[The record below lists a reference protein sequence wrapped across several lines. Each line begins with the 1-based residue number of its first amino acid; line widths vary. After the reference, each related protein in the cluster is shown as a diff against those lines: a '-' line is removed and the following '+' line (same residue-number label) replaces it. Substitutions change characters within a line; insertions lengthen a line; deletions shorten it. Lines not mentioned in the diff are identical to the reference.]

1 MASVDVEDP
10 TVTHFGQEKRPRWL
24 LPGCQGAASGVGPR
38 RAREGANTPKHEML
52 PDTLRLPTR
61 VLGSAG
67 TGVRHRERVEKE
79 LCGPTG
85 QPRFLMEKSHLS
97 IFGQPS
103 TFLGRDEVFPA
114 QY

>member
-1 MASVDVEDP
+1 MRTPQSL
-10 TVTHFGQEKRPRWL
+10 TLGRRR
-24 LPGCQGAASGVGPR
+24 GRGGSCQDA
-38 RAREGANTPKHEML
+38 RALRLVSDLVVLGKVHETL

-61 VLGSAG
+61 VLDSAG
-67 TGVRHRERVEKE
+67 AGVRHRERVEKE

-85 QPRFLMEKSHLS
+85 QPRFLIEKSHLS